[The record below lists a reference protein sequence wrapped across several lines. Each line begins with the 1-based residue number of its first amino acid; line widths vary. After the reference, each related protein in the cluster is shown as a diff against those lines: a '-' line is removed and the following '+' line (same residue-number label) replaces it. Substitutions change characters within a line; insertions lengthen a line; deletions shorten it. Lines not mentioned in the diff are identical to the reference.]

1 MEDQKTNK
9 SQVRILGIDDAS
21 FTFGEDKTK
30 VVGVVVRCPGYVE
43 GVMMSDITIDGLDS
57 TEVVIRMVNRSRYK
71 RQLKLIIIDG
81 AALGGFNVVDIHRI
95 NSETGIAVATV
106 TRDRPNFKYI
116 EKALRSHFDDW
127 EYRLKLMKAI
137 GVHEVPT
144 ENKPV
149 YVGYAG
155 MEFEELKALL
165 ANATLRG
172 ALPEAVRL
180 AHLIGAAFVKGE
192 SHGRA

>member
-1 MEDQKTNK
+1 MEGRKTQK

-30 VVGVVVRCPGYVE
+30 AVGVVVRCPGYVE

-57 TEVVIRMVNRSRYK
+57 TDAVIRMVNRSRYK
-71 RQLKLIIIDG
+71 RQLKLIVIDG
-81 AALGGFNVVDIHRI
+81 AALGGFNVVDIKRI
-95 NSETGIAVATV
+95 HSDTGIAVATI
-106 TRDRPNFKYI
+106 TRYKPDFSEI

-127 EYRLKLMKAI
+127 EYRLKLMKASEI
-137 GVHEVPT
+137 HEFDT

-149 YVGYAG
+149 YVSFAG
-155 MEFEELKALL
+155 IEYDDLKELL

-172 ALPEAVRL
+172 ALPEAIRL